1 MNGRRTYAFAEDVGT
16 LTVPGE
22 KNVNA
27 DCNKHAASTLA
38 DGSPGVHQ
46 VCDVPMQHEYLW
58 CGGARVR
65 HSTSHCDYLR
75 MKIVAVPSHVYSR
88 GAQDNMYDSSGHGI
102 CPLFCPCFAHCLRGA
117 VDINIIP
124 LFTQKSILRPQ
135 STSTMPTNNR
145 TGESYTVTSCGTNTQ
160 VFVAQLSIYRPLMNL

>member
-1 MNGRRTYAFAEDVGT
+1 VNGRRTYAFAEDVGT

-75 MKIVAVPSHVYSR
+75 MKIVAVPSHVYSTQGELKIICMTR
-88 GAQDNMYDSSGHGI
+88 RHGI
-102 CPLFCPCFAHCLRGA
+102 CPLFCPCFAHCLCGA
-117 VDINIIP
+117 IDINIIP
-124 LFTQKSILRPQ
+124 LFPRSPSYVHHLHPPCPPTTKAASLTQSRPAGPILRYLSRNSQ
-135 STSTMPTNNR
+135 YTS
-145 TGESYTVTSCGTNTQ
+145 
-160 VFVAQLSIYRPLMNL
+160 L

>member
-1 MNGRRTYAFAEDVGT
+1 VNGRRTYAFAEDVGT

-102 CPLFCPCFAHCLRGA
+102 CPLFCPLFARRSRYKYHSF
-117 VDINIIP
+117 VP
-124 LFTQKSILRPQ
+124 QESILRPP
-135 STSTMPTNNR
+135 STSTMPTNNQS
-145 TGESYTVTSCGTNTQ
+145 GKSYTVTSSGTNSQ
-160 VFVAQLSIYRPLMNL
+160 VSVAQLSIYRPLMNL